1 MAIQSSGEISNQDL
15 ADEFG
20 GSTPHALSEYYRNG
34 GLVPGNNTNVPE
46 SGTIALDD
54 FYGAVN
60 EIVVTLSANAEDQQ
74 TDNLFGSNYASAVPK
89 RLIINSGVTIGATL
103 SYALRINPN
112 MGGTLII
119 ENNGSIQGKGGA
131 ANGGNGGNAIQ
142 ADQTSGVTIIN
153 KSGGQIYAGGG
164 GGGQGGQGG
173 SGGTGGQG
181 GSGGGGQYTTTQH
194 LGTGWDGGTNCNSSC
209 TTNAFGGGAYC
220 SGYKNSHAQSTSST
234 CNYDGSA
241 DSWECTSCKRDNT
254 YHTNGGSGGAGGNG
268 GGGGAGGNGGRGRGY
283 NQSVHNGGGGS
294 GGSAGSYGGGGSGG
308 GTNAGSGGSGGQG
321 GTGGTGGT
329 GGNGGD
335 WGQDGGNGSSGNTGA
350 TGSTGNSGSNGNRTG
365 GSGGASGQGGSGGS
379 SGSSGGSRG
388 TYITNRG
395 SITFTNNG
403 SVAGA

>member
-1 MAIQSSGEISNQDL
+1 MAIQSSGAISNQDL

-60 EIVVTLSANAEDQQ
+60 EIVHTQSSSTTNMQLSS
-74 TDNLFGSNYASAVPK
+74 TFGSNWGSSVPK
-89 RLIINSGVTIGATL
+89 RLIINSGVTVGATG
-103 SYALRINPN
+103 SYALRINGS
-112 MGGTLII
+112 MGGSLVIQ
-119 ENNGSIQGKGGA
+119 NYGSIQGQGGS
-131 ANGGNGGNAIQ
+131 ANGGDGGNAIQ
-142 ADQTSGVTIIN
+142 ADQTSNVTIIN
-153 KSGGQIYAGGG
+153 ESGGQIYAGGG
-164 GGGQGGQGG
+164 GGGKGG
-173 SGGTGGQG
+173 SGGTGGRG
-181 GSGGGGQYTTTQH
+181 GNGGQGGGGQYTTTQH
-194 LGTGWDGGTNCNSSC
+194 LGTGWDGGVNCNDSC
-209 TTNAFGGGAYC
+209 VSNAFGGGAYC
-220 SGYKNSHAQSTSST
+220 QGHQNSCNQCTSGN
-234 CNYDGSA
+234 CNYDGSS
-241 DSWECTSCKRDNT
+241 DSWECTNCKRNNT

-294 GGSAGSYGGGGSGG
+294 GGSAGAYGSGGSGG

-321 GTGGTGGT
+321 GNGGTGGT

-335 WGQDGGNGSSGNTGA
+335 WGQNGGNGASGNTGA
-350 TGSTGNSGSNGNRTG
+350 TGATGNAGANGNRTG
-365 GSGGASGQGGSGGS
+365 GSGGASGQSGSGGS
-379 SGSSGGSRG
+379 SGSGGGSRG

-395 SITFTNNG
+395 SLSFTNNG